1 MLMRQR
7 RRGYVGR
14 KTSIFARSL
23 LAPIVALGGWAIAVL
38 LVLSLWPAL
47 SIASQ
52 PMVVTAMAAPVALVA
67 YAAWANGAWSASTRH
82 AGMCAVAGGAAFG
95 TWLGL
100 QASSGLFSPVT
111 AAVGAA
117 VGANL
122 ALLVRDLI
130 AGTPASALAPDLE
143 APVELAYAV

>member
-1 MLMRQR
+1 M
-7 RRGYVGR
+7 
-14 KTSIFARSL
+14 
-23 LAPIVALGGWAIAVL
+23 W
-38 LVLSLWPAL
+38 
-47 SIASQ
+47 
-52 PMVVTAMAAPVALVA
+52 
-67 YAAWANGAWSASTRH
+67 
-82 AGMCAVAGGAAFG
+82 AVAGGAAFG

-100 QASSGLFSPVT
+100 QASSGLFSAVT